1 MMKKRLS
8 KKSSSEDS
16 FLRRYREAL
25 RDDGVT
31 KADLEAFARV
41 KIAPPAVR
49 PKDVRPATIRKAVR
63 EAMRKYVE
71 KHESTKGN

>member
-1 MMKKRLS
+1 MKRKRSS
-8 KKSSSEDS
+8 KRPGGEDA

-25 RDDGVT
+25 RDEGVT

-49 PKDVRPATIRKAVR
+49 PKDVSPATIRKAVR

-71 KHESTKGN
+71 KHESAKGN

>member
-1 MMKKRLS
+1 MTRKRLS
-8 KKSSSEDS
+8 KKSSGEDA
-16 FLRRYREAL
+16 FLRRYREVL
-25 RDDGVT
+25 RDEGVT

-49 PKDVRPATIRKAVR
+49 PKDVSPAAIRKAVR